1 MLSVTKK
8 LSLILNDKFG
18 FDFVERRN
26 FKLESFSDH
35 IYESVKVPQSKWDFW
50 FKHLDSGA
58 AKFLKILDI
67 QIYESM

>member
-18 FDFVERRN
+18 FDFVQRRN

-35 IYESVKVPQSKWDFW
+35 IYESIKVPQSKWDF
-50 FKHLDSGA
+50 
-58 AKFLKILDI
+58 
-67 QIYESM
+67 